1 MISLDFEIDETELKI
16 NIEDEPENADLDLI
30 VLTYFIMPVRFQVN
44 GIDFFKF
51 PLNNPSDPWVPLPIV
66 NIATDGL
73 YSIKKLKVK
82 KRIKYDLPEGA
93 GLLQFE
99 FFDIDKVRIIYS
111 VNHIDI
117 SVNYEKL
124 LEAFEKFTDK
134 VKKFL
139 NERVPQMRKHPYWGS
154 WIRGE
159 AGYKP
164 YYDIFEH

>member
-1 MISLDFEIDETELKI
+1 M
-16 NIEDEPENADLDLI
+16 
-30 VLTYFIMPVRFQVN
+30 
-44 GIDFFKF
+44 
-51 PLNNPSDPWVPLPIV
+51 
-66 NIATDGL
+66 
-73 YSIKKLKVK
+73 
-82 KRIKYDLPEGA
+82 PEGA

-99 FFDIDKVRIIYS
+99 FFDIDKVCIIYS

-159 AGYKP
+159 AGY
-164 YYDIFEH
+164 ETLL